1 MGKSATLFVAAI
13 VPLIAGVCT
22 ATGGSAQSATTAQLD
37 DAAYCQALVNQYTTY
52 IGSVGGSLGGN
63 SEVGPRAAADADVAI
78 AQCRGGNP
86 GPAIPV
92 LEQKLLDSHVDLP
105 PRAIY
110 SRHRPFRP

>member
-1 MGKSATLFVAAI
+1 MGKSATLSVAAI
-13 VPLIAGVCT
+13 APLIAGACT

-52 IGSVGGSLGGN
+52 IGTVGGSPGGN
-63 SEVGPRAAADADVAI
+63 SEDGRRADVDAGVAI
-78 AQCRGGNP
+78 GLCRRGNP

-105 PRAIY
+105 SRDIY

>member
-1 MGKSATLFVAAI
+1 MGKSATLSVAAI
-13 VPLIAGVCT
+13 APLIAGACT

-52 IGSVGGSLGGN
+52 IGTVGGSLGGN
-63 SEVGPRAAADADVAI
+63 SEDGRRADVDAGVAI
-78 AQCRGGNP
+78 AQCRKGSP

-92 LEQKLLDSHVDLP
+92 LEQKLLDSQVDLP
-105 PRAIY
+105 PRDIY